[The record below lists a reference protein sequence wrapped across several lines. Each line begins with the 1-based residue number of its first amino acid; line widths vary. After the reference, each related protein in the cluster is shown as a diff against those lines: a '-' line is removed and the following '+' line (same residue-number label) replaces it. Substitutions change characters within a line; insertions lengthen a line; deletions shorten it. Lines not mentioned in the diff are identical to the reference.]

1 MPPES
6 RAVLYND
13 LTFIAKTRVR
23 LSLTI
28 CTLLD
33 SETLARSLQHYLSG
47 ERYLLTRHQ
56 SPAEFLQFVEQEKQI
71 LDCLILEDGPDLL
84 PLVNQLYAQGTLLP
98 LVILKPDLPAT
109 DNSSLAQPAPES
121 PDNYKNNEN
130 RETAIAEAPK
140 SLAKELTSGE
150 GSFFYHAAAVEVYYS
165 QLSHISHYIDEAIAN
180 FLKLS
185 SVAPWCKTNSDA
197 DPIPEEEN
205 VLLQQQRRLAEKLK
219 ERLGYLGVYYKRN
232 PQNFFRNLPSAE
244 RHEFIANLKSA
255 YRQIVLEYF
264 VGNSNLNQ
272 KIDEFVNVAFFADIS
287 VTYIVEI
294 HMELMDE
301 ISKQLKLEGR
311 GDEILLDYRLTLI
324 DVIAHLCEMYRRSLP
339 KDS

>member
-1 MPPES
+1 M
-6 RAVLYND
+6 
-13 LTFIAKTRVR
+13 R

-33 SETLARSLQHYLSG
+33 SETLARSLQHYLSD
-47 ERYLLTRHQ
+47 ERYLLTRYQ
-56 SPAEFLQFVEQEKQI
+56 SQAEFFQFVEQEKEI
-71 LDCLILEDGPDLL
+71 LDCLILEDSPDLQL
-84 PLVNQLYAQGTLLP
+84 LVNQLYTQETLLP
-98 LVILKPDLPAT
+98 LVVLKPDSQAT
-109 DNSSLAQPAPES
+109 ENNSPTQPPPES
-121 PDNYKNNEN
+121 PENNQIHEN
-130 RETAIAEAPK
+130 RETVITEAAK
-140 SLAKELTSGE
+140 SPTNELTSGE
-150 GSFFYHAAAVEVYYS
+150 GSFFYHAAAVDVYHS
-165 QLSHISHYIDEAIAN
+165 QLSHITHYIDEAIAK

-185 SVAPWCKTNSDA
+185 SIAPWCGTNSNA
-197 DPIPEEEN
+197 DTIPEEEN
-205 VLLQQQRRLAEKLK
+205 VLLQQQGRLAEKLK

-244 RHEFIANLKSA
+244 RQEFIANLKSA
-255 YRQIVLEYF
+255 YRHIVLEYF
-264 VGNSNLNQ
+264 LGNSNLNQ

>member
-1 MPPES
+1 M
-6 RAVLYND
+6 
-13 LTFIAKTRVR
+13 R

-28 CTLLD
+28 CTLLN
-33 SETLARSLQHYLSG
+33 SETLARSLQHYLSD
-47 ERYLLTRHQ
+47 ERYVLTQYQ

-71 LDCLILEDGPDLL
+71 LDCLILEDSPDLL
-84 PLVNQLYAQGTLLP
+84 PLVNQLYRQGTLLP
-98 LVILKPDLPAT
+98 LIILKSDSQATKSNSLTQPSPELPT
-109 DNSSLAQPAPES
+109 LPQS
-121 PDNYKNNEN
+121 NEN
-130 RETAIAEAPK
+130 RETATADTPK
-140 SLAKELTSGE
+140 NPPKELTSGE
-150 GSFFYHAAAVEVYYS
+150 GSFFYHSAAVNVYYS
-165 QLSHISHYIDEAIAN
+165 QLSHITHYIDEAIAN

-185 SVAPWCKTNSDA
+185 SVAPGSETHSHA
-197 DPIPEEEN
+197 DTLPTEEN
-205 VLLQQQRRLAEKLK
+205 VLIQQQRRLAEKLK

-244 RHEFIANLKSA
+244 RQEFITTLKSA

-264 VGNSNLNQ
+264 VDNSNLNQ

-287 VTYIVEI
+287 VTSIVEI

>member
-1 MPPES
+1 M
-6 RAVLYND
+6 
-13 LTFIAKTRVR
+13 R

-47 ERYLLTRHQ
+47 ERYVLTQYR
-56 SPAEFLQFVEQEKQI
+56 SPVEFFQFVEQEKQI

-98 LVILKPDLPAT
+98 LAILKPDSPAT
-109 DNSSLAQPAPES
+109 ENSSLAQPAPES
-121 PDNYKNNEN
+121 PDYHPSHEN
-130 RETAIAEAPK
+130 RETTIAEAPK
-140 SLAKELTSGE
+140 NPSKELTSGE
-150 GSFFYHAAAVEVYYS
+150 GSFFYDTAAIYVYHS
-165 QLSHISHYIDEAIAN
+165 QLSQITHYIDQAIAN

-185 SVAPWCKTNSDA
+185 SVAPWCETNPDA
-197 DPIPEEEN
+197 ETIPEEEN

-244 RHEFIANLKSA
+244 RQEFIENLKAA

>member
-1 MPPES
+1 M
-6 RAVLYND
+6 
-13 LTFIAKTRVR
+13 R

-33 SETLARSLQHYLSG
+33 SETLARSLQHYLSD
-47 ERYLLTRHQ
+47 ERYVLTQYR
-56 SPAEFLQFVEQEKQI
+56 SLEEFLQFVEQEKQI
-71 LDCLILEDGPDLL
+71 LDCLILEDSPDLIS
-84 PLVNQLYAQGTLLP
+84 LVNQLYTQGTLLP
-98 LVILKPDLPAT
+98 LVILKPDSLAIEI
-109 DNSSLAQPAPES
+109 NSLAQPAPEL
-121 PDNYKNNEN
+121 PDNQRSDEN
-130 RETAIAEAPK
+130 RETAIADAPK
-140 SLAKELTSGE
+140 SPAKELTSGE
-150 GSFFYHAAAVEVYYS
+150 GSLFYYAAAIYVYHN
-165 QLSHISHYIDEAIAN
+165 QISHINHYIDEAIAN

-185 SVAPWCKTNSDA
+185 SVAPWCNTNSDT
-197 DPIPEEEN
+197 DTIPEEEN

-244 RHEFIANLKSA
+244 RQEFIENLKAA

>member
-1 MPPES
+1 M
-6 RAVLYND
+6 
-13 LTFIAKTRVR
+13 R

-28 CTLLD
+28 CTLLY
-33 SETLARSLQHYLSG
+33 SETLARSLQEYLSD
-47 ERYLLTRHQ
+47 ERYMLSQHRLPT
-56 SPAEFLQFVEQEKQI
+56 EFLQFVEQEKQV
-71 LDCLILEDGPDLL
+71 LDCLILEDTPDLL
-84 PLVNQLYAQGTLLP
+84 SLVNQLYSQGTLLP
-98 LVILKPDLPAT
+98 LVVLKSDSPAT
-109 DNSSLAQPAPES
+109 ENSSLAQKSDENQDATPAPKT
-121 PDNYKNNEN
+121 PG
-130 RETAIAEAPK
+130 
-140 SLAKELTSGE
+140 KELTSRE
-150 GSFFYHAAAVEVYYS
+150 GSFFYYNAAVLVYHS
-165 QLSHISHYIDEAIAN
+165 QLNHIKHYIDEAIAN

-185 SVAPWCKTNSDA
+185 SVAPWRETNSDI
-197 DPIPEEEN
+197 DTIPEEEN
-205 VLLQQQRRLAEKLK
+205 LLLQQQRRLAEKLK

-232 PQNFFRNLPSAE
+232 SQNFFRNLPSAE
-244 RHEFIANLKSA
+244 RQEFIDNLKAA

-264 VGNSNLNQ
+264 VSNSNLNQ

>member
-1 MPPES
+1 M
-6 RAVLYND
+6 
-13 LTFIAKTRVR
+13 R

-28 CTLLD
+28 CTLLE
-33 SETLARSLQHYLSG
+33 SETLARTLQHYLSD
-47 ERYLLTRHQ
+47 ERYVLTRYQ

-71 LDCLILEDGPDLL
+71 LDCLILEDSPDLL
-84 PLVNQLYAQGTLLP
+84 LLVNQLYAQGTLLP
-98 LVILKPDLPAT
+98 LVILKPDSPAT
-109 DNSSLAQPAPES
+109 ENSSLPQPSPES
-121 PDNYKNNEN
+121 PDNHQSNEN
-130 RETAIAEAPK
+130 QETTIADSPK
-140 SLAKELTSGE
+140 SPPKELTSGE
-150 GSFFYHAAAVEVYYS
+150 GSIFYHAAAVDVYYS
-165 QLSHISHYIDEAIAN
+165 QLSHITHYINEAIAN

-197 DPIPEEEN
+197 DTIPEEEN

-244 RHEFIANLKSA
+244 RQEFITNLKSA
-255 YRQIVLEYF
+255 YRHIVLEYF
-264 VGNSNLNQ
+264 LGNNNLNQ

-324 DVIAHLCEMYRRSLP
+324 DIIAHLCEMYRRSLP

>member
-1 MPPES
+1 M
-6 RAVLYND
+6 
-13 LTFIAKTRVR
+13 
-23 LSLTI
+23 SLTI

-33 SETLARSLQHYLSG
+33 SETLARSLQHYLSD
-47 ERYLLTRHQ
+47 ERYVLTQYR
-56 SPAEFLQFVEQEKQI
+56 SPAEFFPFVEQEKQI
-71 LDCLILEDGPDLL
+71 LDCLILEDKPDLL

-98 LVILKPDLPAT
+98 LVILKPDSKAT
-109 DNSSLAQPAPES
+109 DNSSLAQPALES
-121 PDNYKNNEN
+121 PDNHESEEN
-130 RETAIAEAPK
+130 RETAIADQPK
-140 SLAKELTSGE
+140 SPTKELTSGE
-150 GSFFYHAAAVEVYYS
+150 GSFFYHAAAVYVYHS
-165 QLSHISHYIDEAIAN
+165 QLSQITQYIDEAIAQ

-185 SVAPWCKTNSDA
+185 SVAPWSEANSNA

-244 RHEFIANLKSA
+244 RQEFIENLKAA

-294 HMELMDE
+294 HMELMDQ

>member
-1 MPPES
+1 
-6 RAVLYND
+6 
-13 LTFIAKTRVR
+13 VR

-28 CTLLD
+28 CTLLR
-33 SETLARSLQHYLSG
+33 SETLARSLQDYLSD
-47 ERYLLTRHQ
+47 ERHQ
-56 SPAEFLQFVEQEKQI
+56 LTQYQSQQEFLNFVVIEKQL
-71 LDCLILEDGPDLL
+71 LDCLILEDSPDLQL
-84 PLVNQLYAQGTLLP
+84 LVNQLYAQGTLLP
-98 LVILKPDLPAT
+98 LVILKPDSPAT
-109 DNSSLAQPAPES
+109 QDSSLAQESLETEDNQKSQENQESANDPAKS
-121 PDNYKNNEN
+121 P
-130 RETAIAEAPK
+130 T
-140 SLAKELTSGE
+140 KELTSGE
-150 GSFFYHAAAVEVYYS
+150 GSFFYHTAAVYVYYS
-165 QLSHISHYIDEAIAN
+165 QLSHISHYIDEAIAQ

-185 SVAPWCKTNSDA
+185 SVGPCYETQPDA
-197 DPIPEEEN
+197 DNIPEEEN

-232 PQNFFRNLPSAE
+232 PQNFFRNIPSAQ
-244 RHEFIANLKSA
+244 RQEFLQNLKYA
-255 YRQIVLEYF
+255 YQQIVLEYF
-264 VGNSNLNQ
+264 VANNNLNQ

>member
-1 MPPES
+1 M
-6 RAVLYND
+6 
-13 LTFIAKTRVR
+13 R

-33 SETLARSLQHYLSG
+33 SETLARSLQHYLSD
-47 ERYLLTRHQ
+47 ERYLLTRYKTQ
-56 SPAEFLQFVEQEKQI
+56 PEFLQFVESQKET
-71 LDCLILEDGPDLL
+71 LDCLILEDSPDLL
-84 PLVNQLYAQGTLLP
+84 LLVNQLYTQESLLP
-98 LVILKPDLPAT
+98 LIILKPDSQTSENNSPSQPSPETSAT
-109 DNSSLAQPAPES
+109 KQSD
-121 PDNYKNNEN
+121 KNQ
-130 RETAIAEAPK
+130 ETATVEAPK
-140 SLAKELTSGE
+140 NPANEVKSVE
-150 GSFFYHAAAVEVYYS
+150 GSFFYHAAVDVYYS
-165 QLSHISHYIDEAIAN
+165 QLSHITHYIDEAIAN

-185 SVAPWCKTNSDA
+185 SIALSCEANSDT
-197 DPIPEEEN
+197 DTIPQEEN

-232 PQNFFRNLPSAE
+232 PQNFFRNLPSEE
-244 RHEFIANLKSA
+244 RQEFIINFKSA
-255 YRQIVLEYF
+255 YRHIVLEYF
-264 VGNSNLNQ
+264 LGNSNLNQ

-311 GDEILLDYRLTLI
+311 SDEILLDYRLTLI
-324 DVIAHLCEMYRRSLP
+324 DAIAHLCEMYRRSLP

>member
-1 MPPES
+1 M
-6 RAVLYND
+6 
-13 LTFIAKTRVR
+13 R

-33 SETLARSLQHYLSG
+33 SETLARSLQHYLSD
-47 ERYLLTRHQ
+47 ERYVLTRYQ
-56 SPAEFLQFVEQEKQI
+56 SQPEFFQFVEQEKQL
-71 LDCLILEDGPDLL
+71 LDCLILEDSPNLL

-98 LVILKPDLPAT
+98 LVILKSDP
-109 DNSSLAQPAPES
+109 PAPENNSLVQPS
-121 PDNYKNNEN
+121 PESPINHPSNEN
-130 RETAIAEAPK
+130 RETAIADAPK
-140 SLAKELTSGE
+140 SSAKELTSGE
-150 GSFFYHAAAVEVYYS
+150 GSFFYHAAAIYVYYS
-165 QLSHISHYIDEAIAN
+165 QLSHITHYIDEAIAN

-185 SVAPWCKTNSDA
+185 SVAPWCETNSDA
-197 DPIPEEEN
+197 DTIPEEEN

-244 RHEFIANLKSA
+244 RHQFIANLKSA
-255 YRQIVLEYF
+255 YRHIVLEYF
-264 VGNSNLNQ
+264 VGNNNLNQ
-272 KIDEFVNVAFFADIS
+272 TIDEFVNVAFFADIS

-324 DVIAHLCEMYRRSLP
+324 DIIAHLCEMYRRSLP

>member
-1 MPPES
+1 M
-6 RAVLYND
+6 
-13 LTFIAKTRVR
+13 R

-47 ERYLLTRHQ
+47 ERYMLTRYQ
-56 SPAEFLQFVEQEKQI
+56 SPEEFLQFVEQEKQI
-71 LDCLILEDGPDLL
+71 LDCLILEDSPDLL

-98 LVILKPDLPAT
+98 LVILKPDSQTTPN
-109 DNSSLAQPAPES
+109 NSLTPPTSES
-121 PDNYKNNEN
+121 ANNQQSHEN
-130 RETAIAEAPK
+130 QETAITEAPK
-140 SLAKELTSGE
+140 NPAKELTSGE
-150 GSFFYHAAAVEVYYS
+150 GSFFYHTAAVYVYYS
-165 QLSHISHYIDEAIAN
+165 QLSHITHYIDEAIAN

-185 SVAPWCKTNSDA
+185 SVAPWCETHSDA
-197 DPIPEEEN
+197 DTLPEEEN
-205 VLLQQQRRLAEKLK
+205 VLIQQQRRLAEKLK

-244 RHEFIANLKSA
+244 RQEFILNLKA
-255 YRQIVLEYF
+255 GYRQIVLEYF
-264 VGNSNLNQ
+264 VDNSNLNQ

-339 KDS
+339 KDT

>member
-1 MPPES
+1 
-6 RAVLYND
+6 
-13 LTFIAKTRVR
+13 VR

-33 SETLARSLQHYLSG
+33 SETLARSLQHYLSD
-47 ERYLLTRHQ
+47 ERYVLTRYKSQ
-56 SPAEFLQFVEQEKQI
+56 PEFLQFVESQKET
-71 LDCLILEDGPDLL
+71 LDCLILEDSPDLL
-84 PLVNQLYAQGTLLP
+84 PLVNQLYTQGSLLP
-98 LVILKPDLPAT
+98 LIILKPDSQIT
-109 DNSSLAQPAPES
+109 ENNSPSQTSSETSDVQQSDKDA
-121 PDNYKNNEN
+121 
-130 RETAIAEAPK
+130 ETATVEAPK
-140 SLAKELTSGE
+140 NSAKELTSVE
-150 GSFFYHAAAVEVYYS
+150 GSFFYHAAVDVYYS
-165 QLSHISHYIDEAIAN
+165 QLSHITHYIDEAIAN

-185 SVAPWCKTNSDA
+185 SIAPCSEANSDT
-197 DPIPEEEN
+197 DTIPQEEN

-232 PQNFFRNLPSAE
+232 PQNFFRNLPSEE
-244 RHEFIANLKSA
+244 RQEFIINFKSA
-255 YRQIVLEYF
+255 YRHIVLEYF
-264 VGNSNLNQ
+264 LGNSNLNQ

-311 GDEILLDYRLTLI
+311 SDEILLDYRLTLI
-324 DVIAHLCEMYRRSLP
+324 DAIAHLCEMYRRSLP

>member
-1 MPPES
+1 M
-6 RAVLYND
+6 
-13 LTFIAKTRVR
+13 R

-33 SETLARSLQHYLSG
+33 SETLARSLQHYLSD
-47 ERYLLTRHQ
+47 ERYVLTRYKSQ
-56 SPAEFLQFVEQEKQI
+56 PEFLQFVESQKET
-71 LDCLILEDGPDLL
+71 LDCLILEDSPDLL
-84 PLVNQLYAQGTLLP
+84 PLVNQLYTQGSLLP
-98 LVILKPDLPAT
+98 VIILKPDSQIT
-109 DNSSLAQPAPES
+109 EDNSPSQTSSETSDVQQSDKDP
-121 PDNYKNNEN
+121 
-130 RETAIAEAPK
+130 ETATLETPK
-140 SLAKELTSGE
+140 NPTNELTSGE
-150 GSFFYHAAAVEVYYS
+150 GSFFYHAAAVNVYYS
-165 QLSHISHYIDEAIAN
+165 QLSHITHYIDEAIAN

-185 SVAPWCKTNSDA
+185 SIASWCEENSDT
-197 DPIPEEEN
+197 DTIPQEEN

-232 PQNFFRNLPSAE
+232 PQNFFRNLPSPE
-244 RHEFIANLKSA
+244 RQEFITNLKSA

-264 VGNSNLNQ
+264 LGNSNLNQ